1 MRSAS
6 SCASA
11 TSETLCSSPEVR
23 NLILAN
29 VWISIIQAQ
38 ETKAE
43 AAQSNGT
50 QHRRASRGFVDHSVD
65 LPSKCSDDASA
76 AAFVACTS

>member
-11 TSETLCSSPEVR
+11 TWAVLFSSLEVR

-29 VWISIIQAQ
+29 VWSSIIQAL

-43 AAQSNGT
+43 TAQFNGT
-50 QHRRASRGFVDHSVD
+50 QHRRASRGFLDHSVG

-76 AAFVACTS
+76 SAFVACTS